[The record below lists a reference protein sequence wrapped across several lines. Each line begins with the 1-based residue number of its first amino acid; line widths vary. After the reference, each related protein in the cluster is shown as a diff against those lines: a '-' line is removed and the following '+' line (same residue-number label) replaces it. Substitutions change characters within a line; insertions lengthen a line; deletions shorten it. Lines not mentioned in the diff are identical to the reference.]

1 MNRETDEKWIK
12 DTALLFY
19 QIFSVD
25 YEDERFENKLLQG
38 GGGNSTLCSTWNQL
52 SDSFIKYRI
61 SKRAY
66 DLLISIIND
75 SDRDMITKQD
85 NCVTIPYNFI
95 FKKYSYLFSSNAKG
109 AVKRKKN
116 GQYFHFD
123 HNPSNKKVLKLLKS
137 KIKENKDKED
147 FLKILTKY
155 IRKIQTVDLITVEE
169 DDIRTQ
175 ADLKLEEKMDSFERD
190 RIIDSEFY
198 DLFISK

>member
-1 MNRETDEKWIK
+1 MNREKDEKWIK

-25 YEDERFENKLLQG
+25 YENERFENKLLQG
-38 GGGNSTLCSTWNQL
+38 GGGNSTLCSTWTQL

-61 SKRAY
+61 SKNAY
-66 DLLISIIND
+66 DLLISIINVP
-75 SDRDMITKQD
+75 DRNMIIEQG

-109 AVKRKKN
+109 AVNRKKN

-123 HNPSNKKVLKLLKS
+123 HNPSNKKVLTLLKS

-155 IRKIQTVDLITVEE
+155 IKKIQTVDLITVEE

-175 ADLKLEEKMDSFERD
+175 ADLKLEEKMDSFAFKW
-190 RIIDSEFY
+190 DSLAF
-198 DLFISK
+198 K